1 MSILTSEANVDTRY
15 RFASVNLDRNHGDA
29 RYTRLVDDLAADDHI
44 RVQFLTACLK
54 KVGLRVNIEL
64 DEVPSL
70 SELHLTSIDVTNV
83 PKITAKLQ
91 GIITSE
97 DDINVVVGENDT
109 FIFEKAGSVCQHL
122 PSEKTANAVGGVP
135 DYNKIPK
142 HVKMYDNGYPAAR
155 DTPWFNHEIYYKSLR
170 TAQDKSEKDVSLF
183 GSSILYGSVVT
194 STSTMLDK

>member
-1 MSILTSEANVDTRY
+1 
-15 RFASVNLDRNHGDA
+15 VNLDRNHGDA

-44 RVQFLTACLK
+44 RVQFLTACLTK
-54 KVGLRVNIEL
+54 LGLRVNTES

-70 SELHLTSIDVTNV
+70 SELHLTSIDLAIV
-83 PKITAKLQ
+83 PQIIEKLQ
-91 GIITSE
+91 EIITSE
-97 DDINVVVGENDT
+97 DDIDVVMGENDK
-109 FIFEKAGSVCQHL
+109 FIFEKAGSVSQHL
-122 PSEKTANAVGGVP
+122 PSEQSANAVGGVP

-142 HVKMYDNGYPAAR
+142 HVKVYNDGYPAAR

-170 TAQDKSEKDVSLF
+170 IAQDRSERDVSLF